1 MEEGEAGEAVKSLDE
16 ILREIEDRANATKRC
31 APEALAHGL
40 MYVALIDVAQDAS
53 TIRRLVA
60 ALRYAMKCYKNEGGP
75 AIDVSALREEITAI
89 LRGED

>member
-16 ILREIEDRANATKRC
+16 ILREIEDRAMAARWATNEAWNC
-31 APEALAHGL
+31 ATR
-40 MYVALIDVAQDAS
+40 DVP
-53 TIRRLVA
+53 RLVK

-75 AIDVSALREEITAI
+75 AIDVSALREEIAAI